1 MNYSL
6 NTFDLKPSL
15 HIGLEQKVS
24 ECRAICCPDM
34 FRYSVRT
41 YSDLLSECRR
51 FLQEEYLSWQSEDKK
66 TLKRINQLLQD
77 IMRNGNQGIGKP
89 ERLRGDL
96 SEYWS
101 RRIDEKNRI
110 VYRILTESIEV
121 VQCKTHYEDK

>member
-1 MNYSL
+1 M
-6 NTFDLKPSL
+6 
-15 HIGLEQKVS
+15 
-24 ECRAICCPDM
+24 AIKA
-34 FRYSVRT
+34 
-41 YSDLLSECRR
+41 L
-51 FLQEEYLSWQSEDKK
+51 
-66 TLKRINQLLQD
+66 
-77 IMRNGNQGIGKP
+77 GKP

>member
-1 MNYSL
+1 MSL
-6 NTFDLKPSL
+6 KIIFT
-15 HIGLEQKVS
+15 QM
-24 ECRAICCPDM
+24 AW
-34 FRYSVRT
+34 
-41 YSDLLSECRR
+41 
-51 FLQEEYLSWQSEDKK
+51 EEYLSWQSEDKK

-110 VYRILTESIEV
+110 VYRILEESIEV
-121 VQCKTHYEDK
+121 VQCKTHYADK

>member
-1 MNYSL
+1 MSRKIIF
-6 NTFDLKPSL
+6 T
-15 HIGLEQKVS
+15 QM
-24 ECRAICCPDM
+24 AW
-34 FRYSVRT
+34 
-41 YSDLLSECRR
+41 
-51 FLQEEYLSWQSEDKK
+51 EEYLSWQSEDKK

-121 VQCKTHYEDK
+121 VQSKTHYEDK

>member
-1 MNYSL
+1 MSQKIIF
-6 NTFDLKPSL
+6 T
-15 HIGLEQKVS
+15 HI
-24 ECRAICCPDM
+24 AW
-34 FRYSVRT
+34 
-41 YSDLLSECRR
+41 
-51 FLQEEYLSWQSEDKK
+51 EEYLSWQSEDKK